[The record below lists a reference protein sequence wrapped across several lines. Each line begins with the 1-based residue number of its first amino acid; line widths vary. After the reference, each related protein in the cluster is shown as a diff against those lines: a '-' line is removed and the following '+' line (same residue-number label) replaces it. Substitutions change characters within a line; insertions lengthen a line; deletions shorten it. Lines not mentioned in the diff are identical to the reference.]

1 MDVYEDCLYYLDL
14 SNIMAQPEMPEL
26 YSVKQCLQDIALT
39 QKRIADRLAVDFER
53 LTTILYKLDIAIN
66 FRVPMNKDE
75 KISIHARNLDY
86 FLASKKVQSFL
97 LGESDTI
104 TTRYGTIKHD
114 GI

>member
-1 MDVYEDCLYYLDL
+1 MDAYEDCLRYLDL
-14 SNIMAQPEMPEL
+14 SNIMSQPEMPEL

-66 FRVPMNKDE
+66 FRVPMNE
-75 KISIHARNLDY
+75 GENVRIHARNLDY

-97 LGESDTI
+97 LRKSDTI